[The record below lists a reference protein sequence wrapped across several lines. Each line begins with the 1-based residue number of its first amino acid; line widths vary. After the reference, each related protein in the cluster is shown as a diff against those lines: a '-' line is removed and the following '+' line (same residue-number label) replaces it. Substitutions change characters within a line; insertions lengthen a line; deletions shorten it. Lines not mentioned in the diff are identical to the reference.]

1 MEKLGFLGRI
11 NEEAINLLNMI
22 EGLFIQLSLIIV
34 IAVVISVIMR
44 ALKQPLIIGYILT
57 GILVGPYF
65 LNIAGSEQAIAT
77 FSKFGITFLLFVV
90 GLSLDPSKIKKVGFV
105 SLLTGLGQIIF
116 TSGIGFLLAR
126 SLGFGATS
134 ALYIAGALTFSST
147 IIIVK
152 LLSDKKEMSTLHGR
166 IMVGFLV
173 VQDIIA
179 ALLLMIIPLLASGQ
193 PLQLQWNKIFL
204 AFSLLAISI
213 PFGAFVLSPLSKKM
227 ARAQELLFLF
237 SIGWVLL
244 MALIVNFFSIP
255 IEVGALLAG
264 ITLAAF
270 PFSEEMKA
278 RMKPLRDFFLLFFFV
293 WIGTQMVF
301 TNVASLWPAILVLS
315 LFVLIGNPL
324 IIMLLM
330 KTLHYSKRTGFLSGL
345 TGAQISE
352 FSLILMAM
360 GVSLGHL
367 QSDALSLVTA
377 VGLITISV
385 STYLMI
391 HSHKIYG
398 GLSPL
403 LGFFERGAD
412 KVDAE
417 QVELDQAYDAILFGC
432 DRIGHNL
439 LEVLQEVSDK
449 LLIVDYNP
457 EVVEKLSEKGFN
469 AQYGD
474 AKDPELINSL
484 DLEGAEMVITT
495 TPDFEANSLV
505 IGETRERNEDA
516 IVLAASYH
524 LEDTIKLYEVGASYV
539 FLPHLLVAKHATS
552 LIQDVGFDQERLKE
566 LREDH
571 LERLEK
577 LNEEDFDYQYE
588 SGLLN

>member
-1 MEKLGFLGRI
+1 ML
-11 NEEAINLLNMI
+11 

-44 ALKQPLIIGYILT
+44 ALKQPLVIGYILT

-90 GLSLDPSKIKKVGFV
+90 GLSLDPSKIKKVGPV

-116 TSGIGFLLAR
+116 TSGLGFLISR
-126 SLGFGATS
+126 WLGFEVVP

-173 VQDIIA
+173 VQDIVA
-179 ALLLMIIPLLASGQ
+179 ALLLMVIPLLAGGQ
-193 PLQLQWNKIFL
+193 SLQLQWNKIFL
-204 AFSLLAISI
+204 AFSLLAVSV
-213 PFGAFVLSPLSKKM
+213 PFGAFILSPLSERM

-237 SIGWVLL
+237 AIGWVLL

-270 PFSEEMKA
+270 PFSEEIKA

-293 WIGTQMVF
+293 WIGTQMMF
-301 TNVASLWPAILVLS
+301 ANVAGLWPAILILS
-315 LFVLIGNPL
+315 LFVLVGNPL
-324 IIMLLM
+324 IIMLIM
-330 KTLHYSKRTGFLSGL
+330 KVLHYSKRTGFLSGL

-360 GVSLGHL
+360 GVSLGHV
-367 QSDALSLVTA
+367 QSDALSLVTG

-398 GLSPL
+398 GLSPV
-403 LGFFERGAD
+403 LGFFERKTD

-417 QVELDQAYDAILFGC
+417 RVELDQAYDIILFGC

-439 LEVLQEVSDK
+439 LDILQEVSDK
-449 LLIVDYNP
+449 LLIIDYNP
-457 EVVEKLSEKGFN
+457 EVVESLSQKGLN
-469 AQYGD
+469 VQYGD
-474 AKDPELINSL
+474 AKDPELLDSL
-484 DLEGAEMVITT
+484 DLEGAEMIITT
-495 TPDFEANSLV
+495 TPDYEANSLV

-516 IVLAASYH
+516 VVLAASYH
-524 LEDTIKLYEVGASYV
+524 LEDTIDLYEAGASYV
-539 FLPHLLVAKHATS
+539 FLPHLLVAKHATG
-552 LIQDVGFDQERLKE
+552 LIQEIGFDKERLKE
-566 LREDH
+566 LRENH
-571 LERLEK
+571 LKRLERLK
-577 LNEEDFDYQYE
+577 EEDFDYKHE
-588 SGLLN
+588 NGIIS

>member
-1 MEKLGFLGRI
+1 MLES
-11 NEEAINLLNMI
+11 
-22 EGLFIQLSLIIV
+22 LFIQLSLIIV
-34 IAVVISVIMR
+34 IAVVISVLMR

-65 LNIAGSEQAIAT
+65 LNIVGSEQAIAT

-90 GLSLDPSKIKKVGFV
+90 GLSLDPSKIKNVGPV
-105 SLLTGLGQIIF
+105 SLMTGLGQIIF
-116 TSGIGFLLAR
+116 TSGIGFFIAR
-126 SLGFGATS
+126 VLGFGLTP

-152 LLSDKKEMSTLHGR
+152 LLSDKKEMNTLHGR

-173 VQDIIA
+173 VQDLVA
-179 ALLLMIIPLLASGQ
+179 ALLLMVIPLIAGGQ
-193 PLQLQWNKIFL
+193 ALELQWNKIFL
-204 AFSLLAISI
+204 AISLLAISV

-244 MALIVNFFSIP
+244 MALIVSFFSIP

-270 PFSEEMKA
+270 PFSEEIKA

-293 WIGTQMVF
+293 WIGTQMMF
-301 TNVASLWPAILVLS
+301 ANVIGLWPAILALS

-324 IIMLLM
+324 IIMLIM
-330 KTLHYSKRTGFLSGL
+330 KMLHYSKRTGFLSGL

-360 GVSLGHL
+360 GASLGHL
-367 QSDALSLVTA
+367 DSNVLSVVTA

-385 STYLMI
+385 STYLMV

-398 GLSPL
+398 GLSPF
-403 LGFFERGAD
+403 LGFFERKAD
-412 KVDAE
+412 KIDAE
-417 QVELDQAYDAILFGC
+417 QIELDQAYDIILFGC

-439 LEVLQEVSDK
+439 LDILQEVSDK
-449 LLIVDYNP
+449 LLIIDYNP
-457 EVVEKLSEKGFN
+457 DVVESLSQKGFN
-469 AQYGD
+469 VQYGD
-474 AKDPELINSL
+474 AKDPELLNSL

-524 LEDTIKLYEVGASYV
+524 LKDTIKLYEVGASYV

-552 LIQDVGFDQERLKE
+552 LIRGVGFDQQKLKK

-577 LNEEDFDYQYE
+577 LKEEDFDYQYDE
-588 SGLLN
+588 GLI